1 MKLIVKV
8 KPGAREERVERVDGS
23 RFIVS
28 VKARALEGRA
38 NAAALKA
45 LAKFLD
51 IAPSRLRIVSGLA
64 YKEKIV
70 EVE

>member
-1 MKLIVKV
+1 MKLVVKV
-8 KPGAREERVERVDGS
+8 RPGAREERVERVDDS

-45 LAKFLD
+45 LANFLD

>member
-1 MKLIVKV
+1 MKLAVRV
-8 KPGAREERVERVDGS
+8 KPGAREERVERVDDS
-23 RFIVS
+23 HFVVS

-38 NAAALKA
+38 NAAMLKA
-45 LAKFLD
+45 LANFLD
-51 IAPSRLRIVSGLA
+51 IAPSRLRIASGRT